1 MARLSGYMDTETETS
16 VPHLRGQ
23 GASQVAAERPVRLML
38 LGGFTLL
45 HGADEIVVPAS
56 AQRLIAF
63 LGLRE
68 RPLSRPY
75 VAALLWPNCSAERS
89 QADLRTALWRANRSL
104 IPVIS
109 TTGMRLHLRSEVQ
122 VDTRMLAVLG
132 RITAQ
137 HTPRDL
143 IARLAGISLTELSY
157 ELLPD
162 WYDDWLIEER
172 EAIRQLR
179 LHALE
184 GLAAEFSVLGRHAQA
199 IHAALIAVRLEPLR
213 ETAHTALIRAYL
225 AEGNRSEALR
235 QFNRYRELLAAE
247 LGVEPPEL
255 MRSLVHDVAGQ
266 SRSRSA

>member
-1 MARLSGYMDTETETS
+1 
-16 VPHLRGQ
+16 
-23 GASQVAAERPVRLML
+23 ML

-45 HGADEIVVPAS
+45 RGAEEIIVPTS

-75 VAALLWPNCSAERS
+75 IAALLWPNCSAERS
-89 QADLRTALWRANRSL
+89 QADLRTALWRANRSPV
-104 IPVIS
+104 PVIS
-109 TTGMRLHLRSEVQ
+109 TTGMRLHLRTDVQ
-122 VDTRMLAVLG
+122 VDTRMLATLG
-132 RITAQ
+132 HITTRK
-137 HTPRDL
+137 TPPDL
-143 IARLAGISLTELSY
+143 ISRLTGISLTELSY

-162 WYDDWLIEER
+162 WYDEWLVEER
-172 EAIRQLR
+172 EAVRQLR

-184 GLAAEFSVLGRHAQA
+184 GLAAEFSMLGRHSEA

-235 QFNRYRELLAAE
+235 QFNHYRAFVSAE
-247 LGVEPPEL
+247 LGVEPSEL
-255 MRSLVHDVAGQ
+255 IRSLVLDMAGPP
-266 SRSRSA
+266 RSMPVPADPPR

>member
-1 MARLSGYMDTETETS
+1 
-16 VPHLRGQ
+16 
-23 GASQVAAERPVRLML
+23 ML

-45 HGADEIVVPAS
+45 HGAEEIILPAS

-75 VAALLWPNCSAERS
+75 VAALLWPNCSSERS
-89 QADLRTALWRANRSL
+89 QADLRTALWRANRSS
-104 IPVIS
+104 IPVIG
-109 TTGMRLHLRSEVQ
+109 TTGMRLYLRTEVQ
-122 VDTRMLAVLG
+122 VDTRRLATLG
-132 RITAQ
+132 HVTSEPVR
-137 HTPRDL
+137 PGL
-143 IARLAGISLTELSY
+143 IVRLAGISLTELSY

-162 WYDDWLIEER
+162 WYDEWLIEER

-184 GLAAEFSVLGRHAQA
+184 GLASEFSTLGRHAEA

-213 ETAHTALIRAYL
+213 ETAHTALIKAYL

-235 QFNRYRELLAAE
+235 QFNHYRDLLAAD
-247 LGVEPPEL
+247 LGVEPSDL
-255 MRSLVHDVAGQ
+255 IRSLVRDVTRQPARDIPVMADLYT
-266 SRSRSA
+266 SS